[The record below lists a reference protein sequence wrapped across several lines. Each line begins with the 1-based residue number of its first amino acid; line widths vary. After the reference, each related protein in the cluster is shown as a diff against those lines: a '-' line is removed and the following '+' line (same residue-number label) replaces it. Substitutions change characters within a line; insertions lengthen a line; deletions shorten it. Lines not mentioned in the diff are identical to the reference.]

1 MNLKINRT
9 VRFNN
14 LLDAGVAA
22 GFLLM
27 VGAIVVLSVREWVL
41 LLRGSRSAAL
51 HESPAVE
58 LPEYAVAEGKPL
70 HVAGVLGLTLALAKE
85 LTAEGQTERY
95 RNEAILC
102 ECGRPQA
109 DGEISSE
116 TTGRSAHVRAYLEST
131 ERRYNGV
138 TRCC

>member
-1 MNLKINRT
+1 

-14 LLDAGVAA
+14 QLDAGVAA

-27 VGAIVVLSVREWVL
+27 VGSIVVLSIREWNL
-41 LLRGSRSAAL
+41 LVRGRRSAAL
-51 HESPAVE
+51 HESPAID
-58 LPEYAVAEGKPL
+58 LPEYAVAEGKPIRA
-70 HVAGVLGLTLALAKE
+70 VAAIGLTLALAKE
-85 LTAEGQTERY
+85 LTTEGQTERA

-102 ECGRPQA
+102 ECGRPQPE
-109 DGEISSE
+109 GEISSK
-116 TTGRSAHVRAYLEST
+116 TTGRRAHVKAYLETT